1 MLSYTHAH
9 EKKIIKLLAINEEFF
24 LGLLSYIHAN
34 EKIIIKLLVD
44 NEFYVI
50 YLPSLLFTLYAT
62 TQRVCVIY
70 LLPYF
75 NYRYLALIAALIPPA
90 RS

>member
-50 YLPSLLFTLYAT
+50 YLPPLLLTLYAT
-62 TQRVCVIY
+62 NQFYNQFVEIVVFGPVSTY
-70 LLPYF
+70 
-75 NYRYLALIAALIPPA
+75 PP
-90 RS
+90 